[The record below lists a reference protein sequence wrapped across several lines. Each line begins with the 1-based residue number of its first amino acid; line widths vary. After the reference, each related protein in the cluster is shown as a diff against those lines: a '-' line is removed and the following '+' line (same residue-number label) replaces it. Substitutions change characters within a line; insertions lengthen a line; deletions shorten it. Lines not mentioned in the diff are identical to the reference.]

1 LPGSNVFPDG
11 LHTMNSTRPS
21 PVDDQGNPIRAIG
34 MLSGGL
40 DSTIAAKL
48 MAGMGIQV
56 HGVNFSTGFCLT
68 DHHRAM
74 AKYDPESPDAR
85 RLRNE
90 ALRAGVDVQV
100 PVQIVDIAEEYLRE
114 VVLEPR
120 YGRGQGM
127 NPCIDCRIFMLVKAR
142 EMMSDLGA
150 HFVFTGEVL
159 GQRPMSQHM
168 QALNMIEEQAGL
180 KGLLLRPLS
189 ARFLEPTIPEQKGW
203 VDRDQLLDIQGRSRK
218 VQMGLAEGYGIDDYP
233 QPAGGCCF
241 LPDLNFSERLQDTFA
256 HIEDRTRLT
265 REDMLLLKVGRHFRL
280 PSGVKVIVAR
290 DAGENAFIQGLSEG
304 RWTLQVVDHGS
315 PITLVDAEAGDEDLQ
330 RAAELTARY
339 SQGRE
344 EARVRVRLVLGD
356 TERVIEVTPADPAT
370 TNPMMI

>member
-1 LPGSNVFPDG
+1 MTNE
-11 LHTMNSTRPS
+11 RPR
-21 PVDDQGNPIRAIG
+21 PVDGQGNPIKAIG
-34 MLSGGL
+34 MVSGGL
-40 DSTIAAKL
+40 DSTIATML

-56 HGVNFSTGFCLT
+56 YGVNFSTGFCLT

-74 AKYDPESPDAR
+74 AKFEPETADIR

-90 ALRAGVDVQV
+90 ALRAGVDAQV
-100 PVQIVDIAEEYLRE
+100 PVQIVDIAEEYLTE
-114 VVLEPR
+114 VVLEPKH
-120 YGRGQGM
+120 GRGKGM

-142 EMMSDLGA
+142 ALMEEIGA

-168 QALNMIEEQAGL
+168 QTLRLIEEQAGL
-180 KGLLLRPLS
+180 KELLLRPLS
-189 ARFLEPTIPEQKGW
+189 ARHMEPTIPEQEGW
-203 VDRDQLLDIQGRSRK
+203 VDREQLLDIQGRGRK
-218 VQMGLAEGYGIDDYP
+218 VQMGLAEDYGIHDYP

-241 LPDLNFSERLQDTFA
+241 LPDLSFSERLQDAFI

-290 DAGENAFIQGLSEG
+290 DSGENAFIQGLSGG
-304 RWTLQVVDHGS
+304 RWALQVIDHGS
-315 PITLVDAEAGDEDLQ
+315 PITLVDADAADEDLQ

-344 EARVRVRLVLGD
+344 EERVRVRLTLGE
-356 TERVIEVTPADPAT
+356 TEREIEVIPADPAT
-370 TNPMMI
+370 TNPMMV

>member
-1 LPGSNVFPDG
+1 MTNE
-11 LHTMNSTRPS
+11 RPR
-21 PVDDQGNPIRAIG
+21 PVDDQGNPIKAIG
-34 MLSGGL
+34 MVSGGL
-40 DSTIAAKL
+40 DSTIATKL
-48 MAGMGIQV
+48 LAGMGIEV
-56 HGVNFSTGFCLT
+56 HGLNLSTGFCLT

-74 AKYDPESPDAR
+74 AKFEPERSTDSKQ
-85 RLRNE
+85 LRNE
-90 ALRAGVDVQV
+90 ALRAGMDTQV
-100 PVQIVDIAEEYLRE
+100 PVKIVDIAEEYLKE
-114 VVLEPR
+114 VVLEPQ

-142 EMMSDLGA
+142 TIMEEMGA

-168 QALNMIEEQAGL
+168 QALNLIEEKAGL

-189 ARFLEPTIPEQKGW
+189 AKYLEPTVPEQKGW
-203 VDRDQLLDIQGRSRK
+203 VDREQLLDIQGRSRK
-218 VQMGLAEGYGIDDYP
+218 VQMGLAETYGIDDYP

-280 PSGVKVIVAR
+280 PSGVKVIVGR
-290 DAGENAFIQGLSEG
+290 DSSENAFIQGLSEG
-304 RWTLQVVDHGS
+304 RWILQVIDHGG
-315 PITLVDAEAGDEDLQ
+315 PLTLVDAAAGDEDLE

-344 EARVRVRLVLGD
+344 EERVQVRLTRGD
-356 TERVIEVTPADPAT
+356 TERDLEVTPADPTT
-370 TNPMMI
+370 TNPMMV